1 MLLSGG
7 GIPVASLNHSCVFV
21 VRKAVFTDD
30 RDGVAPALC
39 SLESYRQKKLDNH
52 HLTERRVLFYFVLF
66 WLVISEL
73 TVCVQL
79 LLFPGHRRMGHR
91 GG

>member
-21 VRKAVFTDD
+21 VGKAVFTDG
-30 RDGVAPALC
+30 RDGVAQALC

-52 HLTERRVLFYFVLF
+52 HLTERRVLFCFVLACDF
-66 WLVISEL
+66 RTYSLRSAASLSESS
-73 TVCVQL
+73 
-79 LLFPGHRRMGHR
+79 
-91 GG
+91 